1 MFKKTIAYT
10 DYNGKQRTED
20 FTFNLSKAELLEMNL
35 STEGGMEA
43 FLQKIIAEEDVRKL
57 VELVKDVI
65 IRAYGEKSVDG
76 K

>member
-1 MFKKTIAYT
+1 MFKKTISYT

-57 VELVKDVI
+57 VELFKDVI
-65 IRAYGEKSVDG
+65 IRA
-76 K
+76 